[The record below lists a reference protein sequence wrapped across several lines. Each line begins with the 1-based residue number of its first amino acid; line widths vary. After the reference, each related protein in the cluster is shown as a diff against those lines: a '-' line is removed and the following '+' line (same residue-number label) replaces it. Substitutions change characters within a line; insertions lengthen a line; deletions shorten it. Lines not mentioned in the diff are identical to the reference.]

1 MKARAIVLGEIDEFL
16 VNFCKYLISKDLEV
30 YLALNKNQE
39 LSNLI
44 KLDEYITII
53 KFNDSLEEVKFL
65 LNSIE
70 PKTIYNL
77 YGLQHKDDLKDLIE
91 KNYSNSIVL
100 LEAIRSSKSTMLINL
115 IERTKRDEKGNAI
128 SIYTA
133 ILDSF
138 NKVSRYYK
146 DFYNIETLTIF
157 RDEYKTLIKE

>member
-30 YLALNKNQE
+30 YLALSKNQE
-39 LSNLI
+39 LSDLI

-70 PKTIYNL
+70 PKAIYNL
-77 YGLQHKDDLKDLIE
+77 YGLQHRDDLKDLIE

-115 IERTKRDEKGNAI
+115 IERTKRDEKGNPI

-138 NKVSRYYK
+138 NKVARYYK

>member
-1 MKARAIVLGEIDEFL
+1 MKARAIVLGEVDEFL

-39 LSNLI
+39 LSDLI
-44 KLDEYITII
+44 KLDKYITII

-70 PKTIYNL
+70 PKVIYNL
-77 YGLQHKDDLKDLIE
+77 YGLQHKNDLKDLIE

-115 IERTKRDEKGNAI
+115 MERAEKDENGNPL
-128 SIYTA
+128 SVYTA

-138 NKVSRYYK
+138 NKVARYYK
-146 DFYNIETLTIF
+146 DSYNIETLIIF